1 MFWPHV
7 IMARGFLRRHWP
19 LWTLHTVLVSA
30 LVFVSAIA
38 AAIAVNTRMNIDAVA
53 QEVAIDIALC
63 DGVFGEQI
71 DELTALLR
79 RRPDVVKCVHL
90 DRQDVWQMF
99 QSDVGLDPDSSS
111 NWMAEIAALPE
122 VVRVHLRSEYVTRHH
137 VEDVVRSLRR
147 RMDDRIEQVMVPGPA
162 IDMVESDNRA
172 HSNGS
177 AGGAAIAVLFT
188 MACAI
193 ITGRSI
199 RGHNHRLIATRNGRT
214 TAWLRIGPFACM
226 TFGTVVGMLLG
237 GLCVWF
243 LPGLLGASP
252 SDFRMM
258 SVAGAGSAAA
268 FLIILVHAALV
279 FAPSARPRG
288 WQ

>member
-19 LWTLHTVLVSA
+19 LWTLHTVLVSS
-30 LVFVSAIA
+30 LVFASAIA

-53 QEVAIDIALC
+53 QEVAIDIALR
-63 DGVFGEQI
+63 DGVFGEQL

-79 RRPDVVKCVHL
+79 RRPDVVKSIHL
-90 DRQDVWQMF
+90 DRQTVWQMF
-99 QSDVGLDPDSSS
+99 QSDVGLDPDSAS

-122 VVRVHLRSEYVTRHH
+122 VVRVHLRSEYVTSHH
-137 VEDVVRSLRR
+137 VDNVVRSLRR
-147 RMDDRIEQVMVPGPA
+147 RMDDRIEQIMVPGRA
-162 IDMVESDNRA
+162 IDSLESDKRA
-172 HSNGS
+172 HSNGIV
-177 AGGAAIAVLFT
+177 GGAAFAMMFIT
-188 MACAI
+188 ACAI
-193 ITGRSI
+193 VSGRSI
-199 RGHNHRLIATRNGRT
+199 RGYNHRSITARNGRT
-214 TAWLRIGPFACM
+214 NAWLRIGPFACM
-226 TFGTVVGMLLG
+226 TFGTVVGTLLG

-279 FAPSARPRG
+279 FAPSAKPRG